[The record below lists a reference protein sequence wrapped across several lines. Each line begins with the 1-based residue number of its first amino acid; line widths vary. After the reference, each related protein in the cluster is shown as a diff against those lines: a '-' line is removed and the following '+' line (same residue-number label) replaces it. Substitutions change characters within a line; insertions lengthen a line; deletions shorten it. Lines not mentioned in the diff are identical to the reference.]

1 MTYVVEA
8 KDLTIAYDSSVA
20 LKDINFSV
28 EHPTFLAIIGP
39 NGAGKST
46 LLRAM
51 LGQLKILRGE
61 LKVMGIDVKE
71 NPRAIRR
78 MVGYVPQRERIN
90 FEVPLKVKDVIL
102 MGLLTKLKPPRIPR
116 RSDLEAAKKALEAVG
131 LEDLWNESFAH
142 LSGGQQ
148 QRVLIARAMVS
159 DPTILLLDEP
169 FSGVDTKSYW
179 EIITVLRSLRLKDK
193 SIILV
198 THDINPIV
206 DCIDKVLLL
215 NKRIIAYGTPR
226 EVLTE
231 RYLVEAYGPSVRV
244 IEHKGLCFA
253 ITGDVHA

>member
-1 MTYVVEA
+1 MYAIEA
-8 KDLTIAYDSSVA
+8 RDLSIAYNSTVA
-20 LKDINFSV
+20 LENV
-28 EHPTFLAIIGP
+28 NLVAEHPTFLAIIGP

-46 LLRAM
+46 LLKAM

-61 LKVMGIDVKE
+61 LKVMGVDVKKD
-71 NPRAIRR
+71 PGTIRK
-78 MVGYVPQRERIN
+78 MIGYVPQRERIN
-90 FEVPLKVKDVIL
+90 FEVPLKVRDVVL
-102 MGLLTKLKPPRIPR
+102 MGLFTKLKPPRVPR
-116 RSDLEAAKKALEAVG
+116 KKDLEAVRNALEVVG

-148 QRVLIARAMVS
+148 QRVLIARALVS
-159 DPTILLLDEP
+159 DPVMLLLDEP

-179 EIITVLRSLRLKDK
+179 EIVIVLRSLRLKGK
-193 SIILV
+193 TIILV
-198 THDINPIV
+198 THDVNPIV

-215 NKRIIAYGTPR
+215 NKRIIAFGTPR

-231 RYLVEAYGPSVRV
+231 RFLVEAYGPSVRV